1 MIYVGHISSTHGI
14 KGELKCYTNFSRPD
28 LVYKLHQK
36 VYIDGV
42 EHVISSIRFHQN
54 HYLVT
59 FDSLNDINL
68 VENFRN
74 QDVYIKRN
82 HLDLKE
88 KEYLIEEL
96 LRFSVFENQNYLG
109 EIVDIVYNK
118 GGNLLNVKGKSSFYI
133 PFQDYFIKDVNIQE
147 KKVVVENTKGL
158 W

>member
-28 LVYKLHQK
+28 LVFKLHQK
-36 VYIDGV
+36 VYIDGQP
-42 EHVISSIRFHQN
+42 HMISSIRYHQN

-68 VENFRN
+68 VEDFRN
-74 QDVYIKRN
+74 QDIYIERA
-82 HLDLKE
+82 DLE
-88 KEYLIEEL
+88 LEETEYLIEEIL
-96 LRFSVFENQNYLG
+96 HFSVYENQNYLG
-109 EIVDIVYNK
+109 EITDIVYNK

-133 PFQDYFIKDVNIQE
+133 PFQDYFIKNVNIQE